1 MNQNNME
8 MYQQLGISREVYE
21 LGEQICTGLK
31 ERFEKIDEIAKN
43 NQLKV
48 VGAMQKNKVGEA

>member
-1 MNQNNME
+1 MNQINME

-31 ERFEKIDEIAKN
+31 ERF
-43 NQLKV
+43 
-48 VGAMQKNKVGEA
+48 